1 MLHFKQV
8 IPSFKECFSAFD
20 IPAEKVLFFDIETTG
35 FSPECSYV
43 YLIGCAFLHAETVVL
58 RQWFLN
64 DISEERALVQEF
76 GEFSNNFQ
84 LLVHYNG
91 TTFDLPYLQKK
102 ARYYG
107 FAEKYFSREILQ
119 KKESR
124 QQIDLYRVLSPYKK
138 ILNLENMKQKVV
150 EQFLGIKR
158 RDTLTGSDLLPVYT
172 AFVGRYR
179 YESIM
184 RDSPSP
190 KENLPTLNFC
200 DAGLKRMP
208 EISAELLLSALLLHN
223 REDIMGLISISD
235 LFALPRLFEGDFTIE
250 KLDYEYLNPIEKSD
264 LSGGYPTGKS
274 PCLCKFRLNT
284 KLNAA
289 LFSSCFSAPITRQIS
304 TDIADK
310 ISLSSDQTLANS
322 SLSLILTIPVISG
335 TLKYFF
341 ENYRDYYYLPMEDYA
356 IHKSI
361 AQFIEKAY
369 RKKATKET
377 CYQKK
382 EGDFL
387 PQPEEFIT
395 PALRLHAKDHIS
407 FFEYDTLSSLAPD
420 RLKDWVRMLLRW
432 LFELPGAVR

>member
-8 IPSFKECFSAFD
+8 IPSFKEHFSAFGT
-20 IPAEKVLFFDIETTG
+20 PAEKVLFFDIETTG

-43 YLIGCAFLHAETVVL
+43 YLIGCAFLHSETVVL

-64 DISEERALVQEF
+64 DITEERALVQEF
-76 GEFSNNFQ
+76 GEFSSNFQ

-119 KKESR
+119 KKESK

-138 ILNLENMKQKVV
+138 ILNLENMRQKSV

-158 RDTLTGSDLLPVYT
+158 EDTLAGSDLLPIYT

-184 RDSPSP
+184 RDSPRP
-190 KENLPTLNFC
+190 KENLPTPNFC

-208 EISAELLLSALLLHN
+208 ETSAKMLLSVLLLHN

-235 LFALPRLFEGDFTIE
+235 LFALHRLFDGDFTVE
-250 KLDYEYLNPIEKSD
+250 KLDSFCEQSPEEKS
-264 LSGGYPTGKS
+264 PH
-274 PCLCKFRLNT
+274 LCKFRLNT

-289 LFSSCFSAPITRQIS
+289 LFSSCFPALITKQIS
-304 TDIADK
+304 TDIADTL
-310 ISLSSDQTLANS
+310 SLSFDPAPANS
-322 SLSLILTIPVISG
+322 FLSLLLSVPVISG

-341 ENYRDYYYLPMEDYA
+341 ENYRDYYYLPMEDCA

-382 EGDFL
+382 EGNFL

-395 PALRLHAKDHIS
+395 PALCLHTKDRVS
-407 FFEYDTLSSLAPD
+407 FFEYDTLFSLSPD
-420 RLKDWVRMLLRW
+420 RLKNWVQILLKW
-432 LFELPGAVR
+432 LFEVSA